1 MAGTEAGGGQKAP
14 QQHST
19 KKHILTSSAAERVD
33 RGQEATKRDLRSIG
47 RQLGFAAES
56 ANADPNKMTSWLN
69 LKKPHHTADAVCAIW
84 HSFNLTQS
92 EKTIQTCTKTVCM
105 RGLEID
111 KW

>member
-1 MAGTEAGGGQKAP
+1 MAGTEAGGRKKGPPKFSRKIQT
-14 QQHST
+14 ST
-19 KKHILTSSAAERVD
+19 VKSAERVD